1 MRSRREGGGNA
12 SAIRVG
18 VVVVSDKA
26 AAGLRRDG
34 CVGALEKVLPPAD
47 AAIAAHTIVPDEI
60 GAIQEAVQQMTDGEG
75 LDVVLT
81 AGGTGIGPRDVTP
94 EAILPLIDRA
104 IPGIA
109 ELMRRQ
115 GFEMTPNAILSRSVA
130 GTRGRAL
137 LIALPGSPRGAAE
150 CLSSVW
156 PAIPH
161 ALALLRGEA
170 TECARKVK
178 SQKQKGKTK
187 S

>member
-1 MRSRREGGGNA
+1 VSV
-12 SAIRVG
+12 IKVG
-18 VVVVSDKA
+18 IVVVSDKA

-34 CVGALEKVLPPAD
+34 CVGALEKVLPPGD
-47 AAIAAHTIVPDEI
+47 AAIAARTIVPDEI
-60 GAIQEAVQQMTDGEG
+60 GAIREAVQKMTDGEH
-75 LDVVLT
+75 LDIVLT

-94 EAILPLIDRA
+94 EAILPLIDKA

-115 GFEMTPNAILSRSVA
+115 GFEVTPNAVLSRAVA

-150 CLSSVW
+150 CLSAVW

-170 TECARKVK
+170 TECAENMSRIKN
-178 SQKQKGKTK
+178 
-187 S
+187 